1 MTHILSEIYTTGVVR
16 DRDGHQHRLH
26 SNVNPLE
33 GQFLEELV
41 AKDPAIKRT
50 LEIGCAYGLSS
61 LHLLQA
67 LATRDQAHHTIV
79 DPFQFDQWHG
89 VGVENIERAGFSNY
103 ALVQQR
109 SEEFLPALAASEPA
123 SLDLVFIDGFHTFD
137 HTLVDLF
144 FANRLIRVGGYIV
157 VDDCSFSAV
166 AKAVSY
172 VEQYPAYQIHS
183 QSPSEASL
191 KRRMADLASTILPP
205 RIATKVLPQELYD
218 RIYIRTRFSTMVALQ
233 KTAEDD
239 RPWDWF
245 RPF

>member
-1 MTHILSEIYTTGVVR
+1 MTHILGEIYTAGVVH
-16 DRDGHQHRLH
+16 DRNGVEHRLH

-33 GQFLEELV
+33 GQFLEDLV
-41 AKDPAIKRT
+41 AADPAIKRT

-67 LATRDQAHHTIV
+67 LADRADAHHTIV

-89 VGVENIERAGFSNY
+89 VGIENIERAGFSNY
-103 ALVQQR
+103 TLAEER
-109 SEEFLPALAASEPA
+109 SEVLLPALAAAEPA

-144 FANRLIRVGGYIV
+144 FANRLLRVGGYIV
-157 VDDCSFSAV
+157 VDDCNFSAV

-172 VEQYPAYQIHS
+172 VEQYPAYEIHS

-191 KRRMADLASTILPP
+191 KRRAADIASTALPP
-205 RIATKVLPQELYD
+205 RIATKVLPQAFYD
-218 RIYIRTRFSTMVALQ
+218 RIYIRTRYSTMVALQ
-233 KTAEDD
+233 KIADDD

-245 RPF
+245 IPF